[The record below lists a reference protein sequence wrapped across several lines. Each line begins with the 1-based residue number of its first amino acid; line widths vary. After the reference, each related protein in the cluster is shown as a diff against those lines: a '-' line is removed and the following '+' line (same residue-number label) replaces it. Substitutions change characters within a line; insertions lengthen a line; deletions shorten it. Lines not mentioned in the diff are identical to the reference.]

1 MHRRYV
7 RRLVTRAATI
17 LLLLPVHAWA
27 ASSGLPWETPLQKL
41 VDSISGPVAKAVGVL
56 AVTMFG
62 LMLAFSD
69 GAGLRWAMGILF
81 GLAIAFA
88 AATFVGSFFSFG
100 GGAVL

>member
-1 MHRRYV
+1 MHTRCLRRFI
-7 RRLVTRAATI
+7 TSAATS
-17 LLLLPVHAWA
+17 LLLLPGHSWA
-27 ASSGLPWETPLQKL
+27 ASAGLPWETPLQKL
-41 VDSISGPVAKAVGVL
+41 IESISGPVAKAVGVL

-88 AATFVGSFFSFG
+88 ATTFVASFFSFG
-100 GGAVL
+100 GGAVW

>member
-1 MHRRYV
+1 V
-7 RRLVTRAATI
+7 GLGLVLVPA
-17 LLLLPVHAWA
+17 HARA
-27 ASSGLPWETPLQKL
+27 ASSGLPWEAPLQKL
-41 VDSISGPVAKAVGVL
+41 VDSMSGPVAKAVGVL

-88 AATFVGSFFSFG
+88 AATFVVSFFNFG
-100 GGAVL
+100 GGAVF

>member
-1 MHRRYV
+1 MAFRTFQQYITQSV
-7 RRLVTRAATI
+7 LAAA
-17 LLLLPVHAWA
+17 LLPTSAMA
-27 ASSGLPWETPLQKL
+27 ASSGLPWEAPLQKM
-41 VDSISGPVAKAVGVL
+41 VDSVSGPVAKAVGVL

-88 AATFVGSFFSFG
+88 ATSFVASFFNFG
-100 GGAVL
+100 GGAVF

>member
-1 MHRRYV
+1 MSTRSV
-7 RRLVTRAATI
+7 RRLVTGAATSLV
-17 LLLLPVHAWA
+17 LLSGHAWA
-27 ASSGLPWETPLQKL
+27 ASSGLPWETPLQKI

-62 LMLAFSD
+62 LMLAMSD

-88 AATFVGSFFSFG
+88 ATSFVASFFSFG
-100 GGAVL
+100 GGAVF